1 MKLSLAPL
9 QVDIL
14 TIFPH
19 YFKTALKLG
28 TIRIGIEKRSL
39 VVNTVN
45 LRDFAVKQVVDDYPY
60 GGGAGMILKPEPI
73 YRAVKA
79 CRSATARV
87 IYLTPQG
94 ETLVQRRVEEL
105 SREKH
110 LVLICGRYK
119 GIDARLK
126 KMLKPTEI
134 SVGDY
139 VLPGGEPA
147 ALVLLEAVSRFLPD
161 VLGDINSCLTD
172 SFQSGVLDAP
182 YYTRPCMFR
191 GLSVPKVLRSGN
203 HSAIEAWRRE
213 QSLANTINKRPD
225 LLADKVFARKEFA
238 TMMEVING
246 EVA

>member
-1 MKLSLAPL
+1 VKPSLAPL

-14 TIFPH
+14 TIFPN
-19 YFKTALKLG
+19 YFNAALKLG

-39 VVNTVN
+39 AVNTVN
-45 LRDFAVKQVVDDYPY
+45 LRNFAAKQIVDDYPY

-79 CRSATARV
+79 CRGETAKV

-94 ETLVQRRVEEL
+94 ETLNQRRVEEL
-105 SREKH
+105 AKEKH

-126 KMLKPTEI
+126 KALKPMEI
-134 SVGDY
+134 SIGDY
-139 VLPGGEPA
+139 ILPGGEPA
-147 ALVLLEAVSRFLPD
+147 ALILLEAVSRFLPD

-182 YYTRPCMFR
+182 YYTRPSMFR
-191 GLSVPKVLRSGN
+191 RLSVPKVLRSGN
-203 HSAIEAWRRE
+203 HSAIEAWRRK
-213 QSLANTINKRPD
+213 QSLNNTIKKRPD
-225 LLADKVFARKEFA
+225 LLPDLVFARKEFA
-238 TMMEVING
+238 TIMEVIDG